1 MNEINDDKN
10 QFEEQEQEK
19 MKMET
24 KLKEK
29 DVMIDK
35 LIKQI
40 NQNIEN
46 RKLEQKG
53 VPQFNFDRFG
63 VSAAPFFIKR
73 K

>member
-1 MNEINDDKN
+1 MIREGERIRQHWEIKMNEIN
-10 QFEEQEQEK
+10 EEK

-53 VPQFNFDRFG
+53 VP
-63 VSAAPFFIKR
+63 
-73 K
+73 

>member
-53 VPQFNFDRFG
+53 VP
-63 VSAAPFFIKR
+63 
-73 K
+73 

>member
-1 MNEINDDKN
+1 MIREGERIRQHLEIKMNEINDDKN

-53 VPQFNFDRFG
+53 VP
-63 VSAAPFFIKR
+63 
-73 K
+73 